1 MSEWVPELIT
11 HAYWEQKEQ
20 FLYDK
25 DTYLTWVLFAVE
37 EGRFEYKI
45 GNECGEAEF
54 GDLVICPPHI
64 AFYRSTLSPLSFHA
78 ITFTIINDENQSTLN
93 LLPERKIRL
102 TQTQRLSED
111 YHLLRLD
118 DQALNFNMNTQRM
131 KQHYFLDLWLMLI
144 QQNRQQLNVIPFSND
159 DELIRDVAL
168 YLNNHAHESIEIQN
182 VANHFELTPVNL
194 LRRFKK
200 VYQIN
205 PLQYLT
211 SIRVKK
217 ACSLLLQTEWKLD
230 VIAEKCGY
238 ENGFYLSRVFSKIM
252 GISPSA
258 FRKQNRF

>member
-1 MSEWVPELIT
+1 
-11 HAYWEQKEQ
+11 
-20 FLYDK
+20 
-25 DTYLTWVLFAVE
+25 
-37 EGRFEYKI
+37 
-45 GNECGEAEF
+45 
-54 GDLVICPPHI
+54 
-64 AFYRSTLSPLSFHA
+64 
-78 ITFTIINDENQSTLN
+78 
-93 LLPERKIRL
+93 
-102 TQTQRLSED
+102 
-111 YHLLRLD
+111 
-118 DQALNFNMNTQRM
+118 MNTQRL

-144 QQNRQQLNVIPFSND
+144 QQNRQQLNGIPFSND

-217 ACSLLLQTEWKLD
+217 ACRLLLQTEWKLD